1 MAGTIQNKNAEKWTE
16 SSVLRC
22 LSRMMQDVEE
32 NAIPYIGRAM
42 INQGLSR
49 KTWAYWRE
57 KYADIS
63 RIMERMDIL
72 ESTFETNL
80 FEGALGSRHAAS
92 VAIFA
97 LKNNHHWT
105 DKPQILYMGKD
116 NTESKPSMIILDD
129 HTRIPL

>member
-1 MAGTIQNKNAEKWTE
+1 MAGTIQNKNAEIWTE

-49 KTWAYWRE
+49 KTWTYWRK
-57 KYADIS
+57 KYADVS
-63 RIMERMDIL
+63 RIMERMDML
-72 ESTFETNL
+72 ESTFETHL

-105 DKPQILYMGKD
+105 DKPQIQQMDKG
-116 NTESKPSMIILDD
+116 NTEIQAPLIILDD
-129 HTRIPL
+129 HTRITL